1 MISKFRIGVLVII
14 LNFFASVAM
23 IWGQD
28 NPSLLQMA
36 VPSLNIAPDTRILDP
51 EKKEEANVGLQLSYV
66 AQTTQVITGG
76 YWGGW
81 WDYGFWGPWSGW
93 YYPYPV
99 SYSYNTNTLVME
111 MVDLTAD
118 EDGTQKNLPVVW
130 YASASGFQYSGQ
142 FNQMMLQNSVVQAFE
157 QSPYIK
163 SVN

>member
-1 MISKFRIGVLVII
+1 MCIRDS
-14 LNFFASVAM
+14 
-23 IWGQD
+23 
-28 NPSLLQMA
+28 
-36 VPSLNIAPDTRILDP
+36 
-51 EKKEEANVGLQLSYV
+51 
-66 AQTTQVITGG
+66 
-76 YWGGW
+76 
-81 WDYGFWGPWSGW
+81 PWSGW